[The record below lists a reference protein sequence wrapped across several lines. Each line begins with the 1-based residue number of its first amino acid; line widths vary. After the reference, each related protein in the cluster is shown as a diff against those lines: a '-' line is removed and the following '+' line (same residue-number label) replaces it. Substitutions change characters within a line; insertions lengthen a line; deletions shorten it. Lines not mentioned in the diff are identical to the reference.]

1 MASALVE
8 TGPVDAALLSFAF
21 NLTPCNSSGRDLG
34 SAAAG
39 FGVATAAGGARGG
52 SGERCVAGRGDRPA
66 SCGNSAAGV
75 VGVGDDDSAAAA
87 AAAAGG
93 SRHDP
98 LHAASLALS
107 CLYAV
112 FLFPVGVV
120 GNSLIMAVN
129 VRARERGRLRRKLSV
144 PDLYFVNLAAAD
156 LILVLGSPI
165 EVFNVHTG
173 YYDAPLLCAGVAL
186 CLQVS
191 LYSSVFFLTWMSV
204 DRCVA
209 LSACGGR
216 AGRAPIRRSQTARVA
231 CALIWVAS
239 ALATFLPLAASQL
252 RWRQD
257 LDANDGGGGGNESA
271 SSEPRFCFA
280 ESSASRWL
288 EVTLG
293 FAVPFAIMAA
303 CYALIA
309 RALRGARD
317 PILQG
322 GRPSLPRRR
331 HRKALRMIVAVVVV
345 FFVCWLPENAV
356 VFVSLLDETGVTATG
371 RDPRYARYYP
381 LLRHAVNLMAFSNSC
396 LNPVVYGFLG
406 ETFRHKLRERKKL
419 LVDTCSSK
427 RRRMGAGGGRRRGGG
442 GHPVG
447 HISRSERQLYTVQA
461 RQDHLGHQQ
470 QQQHHQQLKLQQQ
483 QCLVAPSE
491 TLGAPAV
498 IAIPLRIGVMDVDKG

>member
-8 TGPVDAALLSFAF
+8 RGPVDAAILSFAF

-34 SAAAG
+34 SAAVG
-39 FGVATAAGGARGG
+39 FGVATSAGGAHGG

-66 SCGNSAAGV
+66 SCGNPAAGV
-75 VGVGDDDSAAAA
+75 VGVGDDDDDSAAAA
-87 AAAAGG
+87 ASGYH
-93 SRHDP
+93 HDP

-216 AGRAPIRRSQTARVA
+216 AGRAPMRRSQTARVA

-239 ALATFLPLAASQL
+239 VLATFLPLAASQL

-257 LDANDGGGGGNESA
+257 SDANDSGGSSGGGNDSA
-271 SSEPRFCFA
+271 ASGSSEPRFCFA

-427 RRRMGAGGGRRRGGG
+427 RRRMGAGGRGGG
-442 GHPVG
+442 GGGHLVG

-461 RQDHLGHQQ
+461 RQDQLGH
-470 QQQHHQQLKLQQQ
+470 QQQHHQQLKLQQ
-483 QCLVAPSE
+483 CLVAPSE
-491 TLGAPAV
+491 ILGAPSV
-498 IAIPLRIGVMDVDKG
+498 IAIPLRIGAMDVDKG